1 MANEMMEVK
10 VRTETGASWS
20 ALENTRL
27 AYERTLMAWVRTSVS
42 LITFGFTIYK
52 FFQYMQESQGA
63 KVVRLVTPR
72 TFGMLLIS
80 AGLFTLVM
88 ASVQHWHS
96 RKRLQ
101 EQLPGMQASIAMVL
115 SIWISV
121 LGILA
126 FIGAFFRQ

>member
-1 MANEMMEVK
+1 MANEAMEK
-10 VRTETGASWS
+10 ARTEPGASWT

-27 AYERTLMAWVRTSVS
+27 AYERTLMAWVRTAMS

-52 FFQYMQESQGA
+52 FFQYMQEAQGEQLR
-63 KVVRLVTPR
+63 RLVTPR
-72 TFGMLLIS
+72 TFGMLMIS
-80 AGLFTLVM
+80 AGLVTLVM
-88 ASVQHWHS
+88 ATVQHWGS
-96 RKRLQ
+96 RKRLR

-115 SIWISV
+115 SVWVSV

>member
-1 MANEMMEVK
+1 MPSEMIENA
-10 VRTETGASWS
+10 RTEPAASWT
-20 ALENTRL
+20 ALESTRL
-27 AYERTLMAWVRTSVS
+27 AYERTLMAWVRTAVS

-52 FFQYMQESQGA
+52 FAQYMQESQGV

-72 TFGMLLIS
+72 AFGMTMIS

-88 ASVQHWHS
+88 ATVEHWQS

-101 EQLPGMQASIAMVL
+101 AQYTGMQMSIALVL
-115 SIWISV
+115 AVWISA

-126 FIGAFFRQ
+126 FIAALFRQ